1 MKQGHVVSYQADSIV
16 CVALP
21 RAFVGESEAVEDFPF
36 FRADDA
42 RADVCDLLA
51 YRVAKGKDGG
61 VGGKF
66 EEGGT
71 ERSRE
76 PGEEAR
82 EDGAGVGGAAVPLS
96 QTAGPMLLSV
106 RLHCC
111 HGKICESVALCSR
124 SHPQPLPPSNP
135 PFLTPLCLMAQQR
148 MDLLKWSEPVK

>member
-1 MKQGHVVSYQADSIV
+1 VKKGHVVSYQADSIV

-82 EDGAGVGGAAVPLS
+82 EDGAERPRGGRGGSTSFPDCRAHALIGQAP
-96 QTAGPMLLSV
+96 LLS
-106 RLHCC
+106 
-111 HGKICESVALCSR
+111 
-124 SHPQPLPPSNP
+124 
-135 PFLTPLCLMAQQR
+135 
-148 MDLLKWSEPVK
+148 W